1 MDTEAPAVPVSQ
13 RDGYDSDEWY
23 TPAMYIEA
31 ARLVLGGIELDP
43 ASCALANTVVKAER
57 YIDKAHDGL
66 RLPWCTG
73 GLWLNPPYSATQEW
87 VDKLIEEYDGE
98 RTDAAIVLVNN
109 ATETRWFQALLR
121 RFPVCFPSSRLQFWR
136 HDHENVGAR
145 QGQAIF
151 LLTRDRAQMGN
162 FTAAFG
168 QFGPVLWVK

>member
-1 MDTEAPAVPVSQ
+1 
-13 RDGYDSDEWY
+13 
-23 TPAMYIEA
+23 MYIEA
-31 ARLVLGGIELDP
+31 ARLVLGEIELDP

-145 QGQAIF
+145 QGQALF
-151 LLTRDRAQMGN
+151 LLTRNRAQMGN